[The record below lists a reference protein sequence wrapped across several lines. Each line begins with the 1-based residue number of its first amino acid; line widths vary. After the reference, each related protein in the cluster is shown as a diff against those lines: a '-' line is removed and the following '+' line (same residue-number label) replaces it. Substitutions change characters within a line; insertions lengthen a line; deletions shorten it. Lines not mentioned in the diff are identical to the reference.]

1 MVLLASDA
9 VTLGIFEMSV
19 LNGHVRFVIARAT
32 VKVYIVIPQCLHLMD
47 FEPLLMADL
56 WSNKLSTVSSVDWW
70 LRAGPSAP
78 RCMMRGRKYG

>member
-1 MVLLASDA
+1 MVLVSDA
-9 VTLGIFEMSV
+9 VNLGIFVVSV
-19 LNGHVRFVIARAT
+19 LNGSVRFVGAKAT